1 MTVDTYVD
9 EKFWKW
15 QFCGYCGLGTLVEAG
30 FHLRQGLGSSAITLR
45 ASLSGTFFQTLP
57 DLVTLLKGH
66 SLFPRSCPPTRSA
79 PSEMFR

>member
-30 FHLRQGLGSSAITLR
+30 FHLRQGLGNA
-45 ASLSGTFFQTLP
+45 
-57 DLVTLLKGH
+57 H
-66 SLFPRSCPPTRSA
+66 
-79 PSEMFR
+79 